1 MWHHIS
7 TWRARAKAQYG
18 PGGEDSAPFLCA
30 SRNVRRG
37 FSRCSSAPL
46 FHEYRQ
52 QRSRGLMEQLSQPG
66 TAAMPCAGAL
76 CPAAGK
82 MPPAALHTPPCC
94 TIHHGRYSRNWEEA
108 TYEILP

>member
-7 TWRARAKAQYG
+7 TWRARTKAQYG

-66 TAAMPCAGAL
+66 ERAQHVPGEYGSA
-76 CPAAGK
+76 
-82 MPPAALHTPPCC
+82 CC
-94 TIHHGRYSRNWEEA
+94 GRQA
-108 TYEILP
+108 PVCKA